1 MWFSGNV
8 TGVRNEPPCLR
19 LYRRGDNSPRYLLL
33 FIMGGMIMDKPT
45 LLDISRANI
54 KRFIEVWEKMK
65 GDKPDPFIDKQI
77 AELKKLLA
85 K

>member
-1 MWFSGNV
+1 
-8 TGVRNEPPCLR
+8 
-19 LYRRGDNSPRYLLL
+19 
-33 FIMGGMIMDKPT
+33 MDKPT